1 MYKPEN
7 FLHLISIVLG
17 GTLFSQQ
24 QNEDLIKLAVN
35 TEGIVFSA
43 RTAGKTYDHVILG
56 NFVNNKWHTVYLQY
70 RLGNL
75 TIDVDGE
82 TQVNIFMEKKNYW
95 NKKY

>member
-1 MYKPEN
+1 MCKSEN
-7 FLHLISIVLG
+7 VIRNKWTVLG

-35 TEGIVFSA
+35 MEGIVFSA
-43 RTAGKTYDHVILG
+43 RTNGKTYDHVILG

-82 TQVNIFMEKKNYW
+82 TQVNIKRRME
-95 NKKY
+95 